1 MQKIGFIDWVER
13 EINLFIFERRGKE
26 YVLVDTVSHTLEG
39 TPNVQGELNSSVLT
53 NFKRTDIEHTYL
65 SVPATLLSI
74 RELTVP
80 FTDKNKIR
88 DIIPYELEGLLISD
102 INNYCTDY
110 LVIESSKDGSRLLTA
125 SVEKT
130 KLRDIIENFSSIG
143 LEPEVIT
150 SLDLKL
156 SKGTLSAQ
164 GEIERL
170 FENPVL
176 DRELRIKAV
185 SEELTSPSINLR
197 QDELS
202 YTGDIERVGKAL
214 RTTALLLLILLMIFS
229 ASTVIRFISLKGEKT
244 ILTREIKT
252 LYLNAFPHD
261 TRIVDASRQF
271 KANLSALRERKVI
284 VSGIPLLETMLEVAQ
299 LKNQNITLYEFR
311 IDSENVFLKGSAV
324 SFEEIDSFKNALSSS
339 FITKIIESK
348 SSPDRKVN
356 FTIAMRR
363 KTT

>member
-1 MQKIGFIDWVER
+1 MQKIGFIDWIGEKISLYV
-13 EINLFIFERRGKE
+13 FEKKGKE
-26 YVLVDTVSHTLEG
+26 YILTDTISHTLED
-39 TPNVQGELNSSVLT
+39 ELNLSDLT
-53 NFKRTDIEHTYL
+53 NLRRTDIEHTYL
-65 SVPATLLSI
+65 SVPTTFLSI

-125 SVEKT
+125 SAEKT

-143 LEPEVIT
+143 LEPEAIT

-156 SKGTLSAQ
+156 SKGELNVQ
-164 GEIERL
+164 GEL
-170 FENPVL
+170 ENPVL
-176 DRELRIKAV
+176 DRESRIGV
-185 SEELTSPSINLR
+185 IREELINPSINLR

-202 YTGDIERVGKAL
+202 YTGDIERAGKAL
-214 RTTALLLLILLMIFS
+214 RTTAMLLLILLMIFS
-229 ASTVIRFISLKGEKT
+229 ASTIIRFISLKGEKT
-244 ILTREIKT
+244 TLTREVKA

-261 TRIVDASRQF
+261 TKVVDAPRQF
-271 KANLSALRERKVI
+271 KANLSALRGRKVI
-284 VSGIPLLETMLEVAQ
+284 VSGIPLLETMLEVAR
-299 LKNQNITLYEFR
+299 LKNQNITLYEFKA
-311 IDSENVFLKGSAV
+311 DGESVSLKGSAI

-339 FITKIIESK
+339 FIETKITDSR